1 MSQAHLIDE
10 NDLARARADLA
21 FRRRLL
27 AANLR
32 RLLSGLQQLRCADD
46 MPEAERERQIREGMA
61 LAVKLADLLRATAAD
76 ADEELHAA

>member
-1 MSQAHLIDE
+1 MNEAHLVDE
-10 NDLARARADLA
+10 GDLARARADLD

-27 AANLR
+27 AANLE
-32 RLLSGLQQLRCADD
+32 RLLSRLQQLRSANAV
-46 MPEAERERQIREGMA
+46 PAAERERQIREGMA